1 MHMDTE
7 SQEWNGTMGRGNR
20 LPDIDGHEDI
30 KIKVCRGQLTLYY
43 HDNYVQFF
51 ILNLQKLCTI
61 QLSPVDNYY
70 CYSFHLL
77 RRLNSRKKK
86 KYTQKLQKFRMK
98 CQANNIN

>member
-1 MHMDTE
+1 MDTE

-20 LPDIDGHEDI
+20 LPDIEGHEDI

-61 QLSPVDNYY
+61 QLSAVDN
-70 CYSFHLL
+70 YSFHLL
-77 RRLNSRKKK
+77 RRLNSGKKNTLK
-86 KYTQKLQKFRMK
+86 SYKRLECGVK
-98 CQANNIN
+98 